1 MQKCYQF
8 IALVLFFF
16 GAIGLQAQT
25 IVTIPTDPLAPAD
38 IFEVIMGDTTATGD
52 RTDNNTVYK
61 LQNGGVYLCNDR
73 LVNTADWALQIEA
86 VDLEDTENKPIITRT
101 PNADGTYQDIMRAG
115 GDVTFRNI
123 WIIIGETAPLAQH
136 DWGRM
141 RIQGENS
148 RVVVQDCILEKD
160 RGGFLQLRA
169 NGVRMFVENTI
180 MRNGGNRGVLQGNG
194 RGIDARDFFMDTL
207 VMRNVIVHNIQ
218 DRFFRSQGGGQPH
231 NYIEISNCTSFNTI
245 GRHGH
250 IQLGRVLEAKITDN
264 VFMNP
269 IMLGSSP
276 VYTDEQTQPDGDLH
290 KVITIDTLYANTSLE
305 IKANN
310 IFWTEDVTN
319 YWASNDT
326 VSAPGFLSDLIVE
339 KLGSDVADAYF
350 SETLELESIPGT
362 ILQYVVDLYADP
374 TATDMYDFIVEDE
387 LVAGTAFDS
396 GNLFDFS
403 DFSPCYD
410 PSSESATA
418 ATDGGPIGAVDTC
431 DDLINDVDDLNINP
445 ALGLQL
451 SPNPVAASTTLS
463 FTTTQSGMV
472 NLTVY
477 DLMGRELASLHNG
490 NLMSGEHQFNW
501 APGNLFKQGMYI
513 VYLRTEEGQMFQRVI
528 VSK

>member
-1 MQKCYQF
+1 M
-8 IALVLFFF
+8 
-16 GAIGLQAQT
+16 
-25 IVTIPTDPLAPAD
+25 
-38 IFEVIMGDTTATGD
+38 
-52 RTDNNTVYK
+52 
-61 LQNGGVYLCNDR
+61 
-73 LVNTADWALQIEA
+73 
-86 VDLEDTENKPIITRT
+86 
-101 PNADGTYQDIMRAG
+101 
-115 GDVTFRNI
+115 
-123 WIIIGETAPLAQH
+123 
-136 DWGRM
+136 
-141 RIQGENS
+141 
-148 RVVVQDCILEKD
+148 
-160 RGGFLQLRA
+160 
-169 NGVRMFVENTI
+169 
-180 MRNGGNRGVLQGNG
+180 
-194 RGIDARDFFMDTL
+194 
-207 VMRNVIVHNIQ
+207 
-218 DRFFRSQGGGQPH
+218 
-231 NYIEISNCTSFNTI
+231 
-245 GRHGH
+245 
-250 IQLGRVLEAKITDN
+250 
-264 VFMNP
+264 
-269 IMLGSSP
+269 
-276 VYTDEQTQPDGDLH
+276 
-290 KVITIDTLYANTSLE
+290 YANTSLE